1 MKSMSVDTPTPSS
14 MTATAGP
21 DAGTSAGPD
30 QQLEGASVLS
40 LFVLRVRLRSQRR
53 VAWLNYLWGESGDH
67 ETRSQQ
73 SFESYLQVCLDDR
86 DRPTDE
92 ARWYQTEETV
102 QVLNERI
109 QRVERS
115 LAGPAGDKMQRLAE
129 MFLLTEPELDVL
141 QCCVAISVD
150 PTLAPVYGY
159 LQQHSERTYTTN
171 ALVARLFDYGH
182 RSLWSPSSALAIWGL
197 VSAGEAAIGE
207 PLPLAVD
214 AIIVDWFQ
222 GELHLDA
229 DLVESVKTVKVHP
242 PLASWPVAETA
253 IAIEQLMQ
261 HHSAVRA
268 IITGPSA
275 SGRRTFAA
283 AVAARFGIE
292 LLSVDTEQLSDLAW
306 PDTFIKIQ
314 RLAMMGGMGV
324 VWFGPGV
331 QRCWPSRVV
340 PAPLQF
346 VVCEEAQGLSPG
358 DRISDDRSIRAV
370 DYRLTLPTLTLAERR
385 QLWQTAIPESA
396 VWPAAELE
404 TLASRYRLTVGDIST
419 VGSKEPASAHE
430 AADFS
435 RELTRQRLGPL
446 GQLLEC
452 PFKWADLVLGDKVC
466 QELEDFC
473 FEAQERSAFWELPQA
488 QRLFPRGT
496 GLVALFSG
504 PPGTGKTMAAQVLA
518 ADLSLDLFR
527 IDLAMVVSKYI
538 GETAKQLKQIFTRAS
553 RMNAVL
559 FFDEADSLFSKRT
572 EVKDSHDRHANADTS
587 YLLQLLEDHGGIVI
601 LATNKK
607 QNIDPAFTR
616 RVRYVLDFPRP
627 DKGQRQQIW
636 TQVIGELCGE
646 EACRRLA
653 RAITTLAESI
663 ELSGAQIKNA
673 VLSAIF
679 VSRRVKAPLS
689 TAHLLRGIERELGKE
704 GRSIGSREKAR
715 WVGQ

>member
-1 MKSMSVDTPTPSS
+1 MNVDIPISPPI
-14 MTATAGP
+14 TAAAGP
-21 DAGTSAGPD
+21 ETGPN
-30 QQLEGASVLS
+30 QPLETASVLS
-40 LFVLRVRLRSQRR
+40 LIVLRVRLRSQRR
-53 VAWLNYLWGESGDH
+53 IAWLNHLWGAPGHH
-67 ETRSQQ
+67 ETRSQH

-86 DRPTDE
+86 DRPVDE
-92 ARWYQTEETV
+92 AQWYQTEETV
-102 QVLNERI
+102 QILNERI

-115 LAGPAGDKMQRLAE
+115 LAGPAGEKLRRLAE

-141 QCCVAISVD
+141 QCCVAVAMD
-150 PTLAPVYGY
+150 PTLAPVCGY
-159 LQQHSERTYTTN
+159 LQQHSARTYATN

-197 VSAGEAAIGE
+197 VSAGDAALGE
-207 PLPLAVD
+207 PVPLAVD
-214 AIIVDWFQ
+214 AIVVDWFQ

-229 DLVESVKTVKVHP
+229 DLIESVKTVKVHP
-242 PLASWPVAETA
+242 PLASWPVADTA

-261 HHSAVRA
+261 HHPAVRV
-268 IITGPSA
+268 IITGAPA

-292 LLSVDTEQLSDLAW
+292 LLSVDTGLIAEETW
-306 PDTFIKIQ
+306 PDRFIKIQ
-314 RLAMMGGMGV
+314 RLALMGGMGV

-331 QRCWPSRVV
+331 HRSWPSQIAL
-340 PAPLQF
+340 APLQF
-346 VVCEEAQGLSPG
+346 VVCDEGQGILAGDHTSSAQSV
-358 DRISDDRSIRAV
+358 RAV
-370 DYRLTLPTLTLAERR
+370 DYRLTLPALTLAERR
-385 QLWQTAIPESA
+385 QLWQAAIPETA
-396 VWPAAELE
+396 VWPAADLE
-404 TLASRYRLTVGDIST
+404 ALVSRYQLTVGDIST
-419 VGSKEPASAHE
+419 IGSREPASAHE

-446 GQLLEC
+446 GQLLDC
-452 PFKWADLVLGDKVC
+452 PFHWADLVLGDKAR
-466 QELEDFC
+466 QELEDFA
-473 FEAQERSAFWELPQA
+473 FEAQERAAFWELPQA

-504 PPGTGKTMAAQVLA
+504 PSGTGKTMAAQVLA

-587 YLLQLLEDHGGIVI
+587 YLLQLLEDYRGIVI

-636 TQVIGELCGE
+636 TRVMGELCGE
-646 EACRRLA
+646 EVGRQVEG
-653 RAITTLAESI
+653 AIATLAEGV

-679 VSRRVKAPLS
+679 VSRRLREPVNIS
-689 TAHLLRGIERELGKE
+689 HLLRGVDRELGKE

-715 WVGQ
+715 LVNHG